1 MLNVYFWGRNE
12 KMFQI
17 DLNSDL
23 KEELDLKS
31 SCWFTKFGSVMQV
44 SWICLVLLKYC
55 RMWAI
60 EILEKG
66 VEYAQS

>member
-1 MLNVYFWGRNE
+1 
-12 KMFQI
+12 MFQL

-23 KEELDLKS
+23 KKELDLNS
-31 SCWFTKFGSVMQV
+31 SCWFTKFGPVIEV
-44 SWICLVLLKYC
+44 SRICLVLLKYC